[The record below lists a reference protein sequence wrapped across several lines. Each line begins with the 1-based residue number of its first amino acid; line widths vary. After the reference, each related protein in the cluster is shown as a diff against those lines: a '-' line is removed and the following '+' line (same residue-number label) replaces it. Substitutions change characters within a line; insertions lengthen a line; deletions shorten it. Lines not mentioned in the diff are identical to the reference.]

1 MAQAASVIEN
11 WSTKLSKV
19 KRHYEMVF
27 ILSPSIDSAKSEAL
41 LSKIDKVGKDNGA
54 EFLRK
59 DNWGKM
65 KMAHEIEKHQTGNYF
80 YYRLIA
86 SREAINELERA
97 MKLDTAFL
105 RFQTIRL
112 SDDLSEAQIQDLIE
126 RAPKE
131 ASVSP
136 NARAEDESS
145 DFQ

>member
-19 KRHYEMVF
+19 KRHYEIVF
-27 ILSPSIDSAKSEAL
+27 VLSPTIDAAKTEEVL
-41 LSKIDKVGKDNGA
+41 GKLDRIGKETGA

-65 KMAHEIEKHQTGNYF
+65 RMAYEIEKHQTGHYF
-80 YYRLIA
+80 YYRFISA
-86 SREAINELERA
+86 RESVRELERA
-97 MKLDTAFL
+97 MRLDSTFL
-105 RFQTIRL
+105 RFQTVRL
-112 SDDLSEAQIQDLIE
+112 SDDLSEADIQSLIE

-131 ASVSP
+131 ASVAPNSRSEEESP
-136 NARAEDESS
+136 

>member
-1 MAQAASVIEN
+1 
-11 WSTKLSKV
+11 
-19 KRHYEMVF
+19 MVF

-80 YYRLIA
+80 YYRLIS

-145 DFQ
+145 DFH